1 MRLPTRYEDLDPA
14 FRARLRADRQ
24 LLSIVQGAL
33 KSMERSGGIRFL
45 PIFGRSGSGKSS
57 AARELST
64 HLPGVKVVELSR
76 SAIASEADL
85 LQEIRAAQGRRNQ
98 PKLIVAVVDQFE
110 EKVAE
115 QTALPSQFVE
125 RLSLLDRGALRTD
138 PVLFLWLTTSRD
150 FQRDLA
156 RATSRNERILVRPD
170 WELQG
175 PPRSNWSDIVEE
187 TFAFHNGGQPLA
199 DFEVLRGDIDDLGD
213 SADTIGQLIEQVG
226 QRLDR
231 YTTELQD
238 LSRYQVVML
247 WPVTDGQRIARIAG
261 FTSPRDGYKLD
272 WNAFYRE
279 LNELDRQT
287 LPLSELNRA
296 RLYFDVRLVPIAAAD
311 LRPLCRHLDA
321 AEIDLPAS
329 YLGRLSKAHLVS
341 VISERWDPST
351 YAPMRERESE
361 RATEARMW
369 YPTVTGQPTLLG
381 RRIAL
386 ALRQLGFDA
395 KHEQDVTSPFA
406 TVRAD
411 ILVQRPGSQQDKVIV
426 ELKAFSP
433 ENTMP
438 SAIKDAI
445 RTTLKRHATFG
456 GFLGRQ

>member
-1 MRLPTRYEDLDPA
+1 LATQGIRGRANRRVLQRILDTGAIFFARSDEPWILGGAGVRISFVGQDDGSDHERDLDGQPVASVNADLTSGIDLTQARRLPENLSVAFMGDIKVGPFDVPA
-14 FRARLRADRQ
+14 ETAQRLLHSSNPD
-24 LLSIVQGAL
+24 
-33 KSMERSGGIRFL
+33 
-45 PIFGRSGSGKSS
+45 GRSNSEVVRPFANGLDVVRRSRDVWIIDFGLEL
-57 AARELST
+57 AARE
-64 HLPGVKVVELSR
+64 
-76 SAIASEADL
+76 
-85 LQEIRAAQGRRNQ
+85 AA
-98 PKLIVAVVDQFE
+98 
-110 EKVAE
+110 
-115 QTALPSQFVE
+115 
-125 RLSLLDRGALRTD
+125 
-138 PVLFLWLTTSRD
+138 LF
-150 FQRDLA
+150 
-156 RATSRNERILVRPD
+156 
-170 WELQG
+170 
-175 PPRSNWSDIVEE
+175 
-187 TFAFHNGGQPLA
+187 
-199 DFEVLRGDIDDLGD
+199 
-213 SADTIGQLIEQVG
+213 
-226 QRLDR
+226 
-231 YTTELQD
+231 TTELQD

-272 WNAFYRE
+272 WNAFHRE
-279 LNELDRQT
+279 LNDLDRQT

-311 LRPLCRHLDA
+311 LRPLCRHLDE
-321 AEIDLPAS
+321 AEMDLPAS

-361 RATEARMW
+361 RASEARAW
-369 YPTVTGQPTLLG
+369 YPTVTGQPTQLG

-395 KHEQDVTSPFA
+395 KHEQDVTSPYA

-411 ILVQRPGSQQDKVIV
+411 VLVQRPGSQQDKVIV
-426 ELKAFSP
+426 ELKAFNP